1 MLKIQKINNK
11 LGDKIC
17 NLYHRHK
24 VNLPNLQRVPK
35 TPFLKDTRYKH
46 PSCGK
51 MRMKSTVYSYIP
63 FLNPSDWQKN
73 LQKFDNTLS
82 WQDMGIHIS
91 SVRVQI
97 GITQLDGNVYQNSK

>member
-17 NLYHRHK
+17 NSYHRQK

-35 TPFLKDTRYKH
+35 SPFLKDTRYKY
-46 PSCGK
+46 PSCVK

-63 FLNPSDWQKN
+63 FFNPSDWQKN
-73 LQKFDNTLS
+73 YKSLT
-82 WQDMGIHIS
+82 IH
-91 SVRVQI
+91 SVGRI
-97 GITQLDGNVYQNSK
+97 WGYRFLL